1 MADEQVLNQDDIDK
15 LMSED
20 GELDSDWGDD
30 FESTPEPAAPSEA
43 APESAPPAHS
53 FGQVAPPA
61 KAAPGGEGRS
71 LDFILDI
78 PLEVSVELGRTR
90 MVINDLLQLGQG
102 SVIEL
107 TKLAGEPLEIL
118 VNNKLV
124 ARGEVVVVNEKFGV
138 RVTDIVSPLERV
150 KSLT

>member
-1 MADEQVLNQDDIDK
+1 MTDDQVLSQEDIDK
-15 LMSED
+15 LMAED
-20 GELDSDWGDD
+20 GELSSDWDD
-30 FESTPEPAAPSEA
+30 SFQEPAEPQSPKPAPAPAINHLPSKEI
-43 APESAPPAHS
+43 APEEDA
-53 FGQVAPPA
+53 
-61 KAAPGGEGRS
+61 RS

-78 PLEVSVELGRTR
+78 PLEVSVELGRTK

-138 RVTDIVSPLERV
+138 RVTDIVSPMERI
-150 KSLT
+150 KSLS